1 MLDLTRERRVS
12 VGDRAWEAFA
22 AQARRCGMDT
32 SQALTAALHQ
42 WVVCTPDE
50 AHCRYCGQQ
59 LCETDH
65 HLWWCEEASGGRA
78 RGARDLAARSF
89 LAPPEVQQRG

>member
-12 VGDRAWEAFA
+12 VGERAWEAFT

-42 WVVCTPDE
+42 WVVLTPDE
-50 AHCRYCGQQ
+50 LHCGQV

-65 HLWWCEEASGGRA
+65 HMWWCEEADDGRA
-78 RGARDLAARSF
+78 RGACDLAARSF
-89 LAPPEVQQRG
+89 LASAEVQQRG